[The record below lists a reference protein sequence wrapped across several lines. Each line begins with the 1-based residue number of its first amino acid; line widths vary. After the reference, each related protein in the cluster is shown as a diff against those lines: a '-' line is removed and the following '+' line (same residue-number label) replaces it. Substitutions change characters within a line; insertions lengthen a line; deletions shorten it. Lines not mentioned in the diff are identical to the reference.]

1 MNVKGRIIVQRKIKA
16 LFKSQPVMC
25 IAFLLA
31 AATMLIVTPDKQYAG
46 YINRAVLIQ
55 LFSLMLAVSGLRSAG
70 IFEKMTAFLMK
81 KAGNSRR
88 LSLMFVLLCFF
99 TSMLVTN
106 DVALLTF
113 VPLSLIALSKM
124 QSDKATILTVV
135 LETVAANMGSML
147 TPIGNP
153 QNLFLYDEF
162 NLSAAEFLKTLLPSG
177 SVSLAILILLTF
189 LIPKESF
196 SSDETKTAQ
205 INRLWAV
212 CYSVLF
218 AVCILSVVRVVPDIA
233 LLAVVLAT
241 ALIVNRK
248 ILLKVDYPLLFTFV
262 CFFVFVG
269 NVSRIDAVRDAV
281 NGLLQGREVI
291 VSALLSQV
299 ISNVPA
305 SVMLAGFTENGRALL
320 LGVNLGG
327 LGTMIASLAS
337 LISFQFYRKQENA
350 KSGKYMLCFSAIN
363 FSMLALL
370 LILEQCFN
378 MTA

>member
-1 MNVKGRIIVQRKIKA
+1 
-16 LFKSQPVMC
+16 MC

-31 AATMLIVTPDKQYAG
+31 VITMLLVPPDKQYAG

-70 IFEKMTAFLMK
+70 IFEKLTAFLMK
-81 KAGNSRR
+81 KAGNSRK

-124 QSDKATILTVV
+124 QSEKATILTVV
-135 LETVAANMGSML
+135 LETVAANMGSMM

-162 NLSAAEFLKTLLPSG
+162 NLTSSAFLKTLLPSG
-177 SVSLAILILLTF
+177 LISLVILVLLTF

-196 SSDETKTAQ
+196 STDEAKTAE
-205 INRLWAV
+205 IKKLPTA
-212 CYSVLF
+212 CYLALF
-218 AVCILSVVRVVPDIA
+218 VVCILSVVRIIPDLI
-233 LLAVVLAT
+233 LLAVAIFT
-241 ALIVNRK
+241 ALLVNRK

-269 NVSRIDAVRDAV
+269 NISRIDAVRDTV
-281 NGLLQGREVI
+281 NELLQGREVLA
-291 VSALLSQV
+291 SALLSQV

-305 SVMLAGFTENGRALL
+305 SVMLAGFTENGKALL

-327 LGTMIASLAS
+327 LGTIIASLAS

-350 KSGKYMLCFSAIN
+350 KSGKYMLYFSVIN
-363 FSMLALL
+363 FSMLALFL
-370 LILEQCFN
+370 LVNTLI
-378 MTA
+378 